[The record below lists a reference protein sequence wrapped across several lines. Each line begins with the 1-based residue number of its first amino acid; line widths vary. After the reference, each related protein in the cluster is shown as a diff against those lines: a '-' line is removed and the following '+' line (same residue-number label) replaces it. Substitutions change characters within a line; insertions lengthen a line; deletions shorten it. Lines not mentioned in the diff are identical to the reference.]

1 MDNKIRVTAVS
12 YLNTKPLLYGLFKSP
27 VAAELD
33 LQLDIP
39 SVCAEK
45 LRSGQADLGLVP
57 VAILPELAQAYIV
70 SDYCIGAEGAV
81 KTVCIYAER
90 PLEELETIYL
100 DYHSRTSV
108 ELTRI
113 LAREYWQIK
122 AQLLPAAPGFESKI
136 GNKVGALLIGDRTMG
151 MQAKYPYV
159 YDLAEAWR
167 QHTGLPFV
175 FAAWV
180 STRPLEPSF
189 VQRFNA
195 ALKTGL
201 DYIPELIY
209 LLPAQPDFD
218 LQTYFTQYIS
228 YTLTPEKKTALKLF
242 LEKISP
248 EGAALQLHFLGKEE
262 TDFVATVPFSG
273 KNENRIPLRFVL

>member
-1 MDNKIRVTAVS
+1 MNDKIRVTAVS

-39 SVCAEK
+39 SICAEK

-57 VAILPELAQAYIV
+57 VAILPELTQAYIV

-81 KTVCIYAER
+81 KTVCIYAEK
-90 PLEELETIYL
+90 PLEELKTIYL

-108 ELTRI
+108 ELARI
-113 LAREYWQIK
+113 LVREYWK
-122 AQLLPAAPGFESKI
+122 VGAELLPAKPGFENKI
-136 GNKVGALLIGDRTMG
+136 QGDTGALLIGDRTMG
-151 MQAKYPYV
+151 LESKYPYV
-159 YDLAEAWR
+159 YDLGEAWL

-180 STRPLEPSF
+180 STKPLDPAF
-189 VQRFNA
+189 IQRFNA

-201 DYIPELIY
+201 DYIP
-209 LLPAQPDFD
+209 DFD
-218 LQTYFTQYIS
+218 LSTYFTKYIS
-228 YTLTPEKKTALKLF
+228 YPLTQGKKEALRLF
-242 LEKISP
+242 LEKINP
-248 EGAALQLHFLGKEE
+248 EAQNHIQFFQEE
-262 TDFVATVPFSG
+262 AP
-273 KNENRIPLRFVL
+273 VLASAH

>member
-1 MDNKIRVTAVS
+1 MDKKIRVTAVS

-39 SVCAEK
+39 SICAEK

-57 VAILPELAQAYIV
+57 VAILPELTQAYIV

-81 KTVCIYAER
+81 KTVCIYAEK
-90 PLEELETIYL
+90 PLEELKSIYL

-108 ELTRI
+108 ELARI
-113 LAREYWQIK
+113 LVREFWKVK
-122 AQLLPAAPGFESKI
+122 AELVPATPGFENKI
-136 GNKVGALLIGDRTMG
+136 QGDTGALLIGDRTMG
-151 MQAKYPYV
+151 LESKYPYV
-159 YDLAEAWR
+159 YDLGEAWM

-180 STRPLEPSF
+180 STRPLDPAF
-189 VQRFNA
+189 IQRFNA
-195 ALKTGL
+195 ALKLGL

-218 LQTYFTQYIS
+218 LQTYYTQYIS
-228 YTLTPEKKTALKLF
+228 YPLTSGKKEALRLF
-242 LEKISP
+242 LEKINP
-248 EGAALQLHFLGKEE
+248 EAQNHIQFLAEEMPKAVAAQ
-262 TDFVATVPFSG
+262 
-273 KNENRIPLRFVL
+273 

>member
-1 MDNKIRVTAVS
+1 MNDKIRVTAVS

-39 SVCAEK
+39 SICAEK

-57 VAILPELAQAYIV
+57 VAILPELTQAYIV
-70 SDYCIGAEGAV
+70 SDYCIGAEGEV
-81 KTVCIYAER
+81 KTVCIYAEK
-90 PLEELETIYL
+90 PLEELKTIYL

-108 ELTRI
+108 ELARI
-113 LAREYWQIK
+113 LVREYWK
-122 AQLLPAAPGFESKI
+122 VDAELLPAKPGFENKI
-136 GNKVGALLIGDRTMG
+136 QGDTGALLIGDRTMG
-151 MQAKYPYV
+151 LESKYPYV
-159 YDLAEAWR
+159 YDLGEAWL

-180 STRPLEPSF
+180 STRPLDPAF
-189 VQRFNA
+189 IQRFNA

-209 LLPAQPDFD
+209 LLPTQPDFD
-218 LQTYFTQYIS
+218 LNTYFTKYIS
-228 YTLTPEKKTALKLF
+228 YPLTQGKKEALRLF
-242 LEKISP
+242 LEKINP
-248 EGAALQLHFLGKEE
+248 EAQNHIQFFQEEIAL
-262 TDFVATVPFSG
+262 TVSAH
-273 KNENRIPLRFVL
+273 

>member
-1 MDNKIRVTAVS
+1 MNKKIRVTAVS

-57 VAILPELAQAYIV
+57 VAIIPELGTPYIV
-70 SDYCIGAEGAV
+70 SDYCIGAEGMV
-81 KTVCIYAER
+81 KTVCVYAKK
-90 PLEELETIYL
+90 PLEELEYIYL

-108 ELTRI
+108 ELARI
-113 LAREYWQIK
+113 LIREYWK
-122 AQLLPAAPGFESKI
+122 VDVQLLPAQPGFETKI
-136 GNKVGALLIGDRTMG
+136 QGTTGALLIGDRTMG
-151 MQAKYPYV
+151 LESKYPFV
-159 YDLAEAWR
+159 YDLGEAWLK
-167 QHTGLPFV
+167 HTGLPFV

-180 STRPLEPSF
+180 STRPLDPTF
-189 VQRFNA
+189 IQRFNT

-201 DYIPELIY
+201 DFIPELIY

-218 LQTYFTQYIS
+218 LKTYFTKYIS
-228 YTLTPEKKTALKLF
+228 YPLTPEKKEALALF
-242 LEKISP
+242 LRKMNPADQTIIRFPLEEQRTSRL
-248 EGAALQLHFLGKEE
+248 AL
-262 TDFVATVPFSG
+262 
-273 KNENRIPLRFVL
+273 